1 MEYQSI
7 AIIWVGLSLL
17 VAGIAWLKNRSV
29 ATWLISAL
37 IFSPLITFLII
48 IFMSGVEKY
57 EYTGEATLNNE
68 AYKIYLT
75 KQYHIEKIETIGKF
89 QSQDKTFDKVY
100 DALRYAQS
108 IDRGIALEY
117 LDGMDPIISS
127 DDAQLQSENIIT
139 EKSIIDNTSKEIL
152 ENKKLE
158 AKIQSTGVVSKS
170 SGGSGFLIGLIA
182 ILCLVGLFYFSAK
195 NDAPTTNTLNS
206 LESREDV
213 SKYKIDG
220 ELAKAFNLNSKY
232 TDVQRENLL
241 KQIKGQLIIWEVEI
255 YEVDKKSDKTYKI
268 QTSGGLNIGTSDV
281 GTFVEL
287 TAKDTLQS
295 NFIEG
300 LKTGQVIRIKGILT
314 GESTLRSLIIKPA
327 ILWYPDDKKNDV
339 QKSEAPSFIDGL
351 KNRGEIF
358 SISSDLKILIEKEE
372 YVHIPGKQPGPYQCH
387 LTSTI
392 YAINGEKKISYED
405 VFGSVDPKLILES
418 IKTGNKIESDES
430 SLLKSIENID
440 FKILSQFE
448 FILIDSDNVVDTCN
462 FQHGPFK
469 TDSIRP
475 FFTELMRRNLQ

>member
-1 MEYQSI
+1 MIMEYQSI
-7 AIIWVGLSLL
+7 AIIWAGLSFL
-17 VAGIAWLKNRSV
+17 VAGIAWFKNRSV

-37 IFSPLITFLII
+37 IFSPLITFLIL
-48 IFMSGVEKY
+48 IFLSGVEKY
-57 EYTGEATLNNE
+57 EYTGESTLNNE

-75 KQYHIEKIETIGKF
+75 KQYNIEKIETIGKF
-89 QSQDKTFDKVY
+89 QSQDKTFDKVL

-108 IDRGIALEY
+108 IDKGIALEL
-117 LDGMDPIISS
+117 LDGMDPIIDSNEVNTQPS
-127 DDAQLQSENIIT
+127 NIEN
-139 EKSIIDNTSKEIL
+139 EESNR
-152 ENKKLE
+152 NKKNNE
-158 AKIQSTGVVSKS
+158 VKTQYSGSVSKS
-170 SGGSGFLIGLIA
+170 SGGSGFLIGGIA
-182 ILCLVGLFYFSAK
+182 VLCLIGLFYFASQ
-195 NDAPTTNTLNS
+195 NDTPSTSSLQS
-206 LESREDV
+206 LETREDI
-213 SKYKIDG
+213 SKYTIDG

-232 TDVQRENLL
+232 TDIQRENLL
-241 KQIKGQLIIWEVEI
+241 KQLKGQLVVWEVEI
-255 YEVDKKSDKTYKI
+255 YEIDKKSDKVYKI
-268 QTSGGLNIGTSDV
+268 QTSGGLNIGASNV

-327 ILWYPDDKKNDV
+327 ILWYPDDKKTDV

-351 KNRGEIF
+351 KNKGEIF

-392 YAINGEKKISYED
+392 YAINGEKKILYED
-405 VFGSVDPKLILES
+405 VFGSADPKLILES
-418 IKTGNKIESDES
+418 IKKGNKIESDES
-430 SLLKSIENID
+430 SVLKSIENID
-440 FKILSQFE
+440 FKILSQSE

-475 FFTELMRRNLQ
+475 FFTELMKRNLQ

>member
-7 AIIWVGLSLL
+7 AIIWAGLSFL
-17 VAGIAWLKNRSV
+17 VAGIAWFKNRSV

-37 IFSPLITFLII
+37 IFSPLITFLIL
-48 IFMSGVEKY
+48 IFLSGVEKY

-75 KQYHIEKIETIGKF
+75 KQYNIEKIETIGKF
-89 QSQDKTFDKVY
+89 QSQDKTFDKVL

-108 IDRGIALEY
+108 IDKGIALEL
-117 LDGMDPIISS
+117 LDGMDPIIDSNEVNFQPS
-127 DDAQLQSENIIT
+127 NIEN
-139 EKSIIDNTSKEIL
+139 EESNR
-152 ENKKLE
+152 NKKNNE
-158 AKIQSTGVVSKS
+158 VKTQYSGSVSKS
-170 SGGSGFLIGLIA
+170 SGGSAFLIGGIA
-182 ILCLVGLFYFSAK
+182 VLCLIGLFYFASQ
-195 NDAPTTNTLNS
+195 NDKPSTSSLQS
-206 LESREDV
+206 LETREDI
-213 SKYKIDG
+213 SKYTIDG

-232 TDVQRENLL
+232 TDIQRENLL
-241 KQIKGQLIIWEVEI
+241 KQIKGQLVVWEVEI
-255 YEVDKKSDKTYKI
+255 YEIDKKSDKVYKI
-268 QTSGGLNIGTSDV
+268 QTSGGLNIGASNV

-327 ILWYPDDKKNDV
+327 ILWYPDDKKTDV

-351 KNRGEIF
+351 KNKGEIF

-392 YAINGEKKISYED
+392 YAINGEKKILYED
-405 VFGSVDPKLILES
+405 VFGSADPKLILES
-418 IKTGNKIESDES
+418 IKKGNKIESDES
-430 SLLKSIENID
+430 SVLKSIENID
-440 FKILSQFE
+440 FKILSQSE

-475 FFTELMRRNLQ
+475 FFTELMKRNLQ

>member
-1 MEYQSI
+1 MIMEYQSI
-7 AIIWVGLSLL
+7 AIIWAGLSFL
-17 VAGIAWLKNRSV
+17 VAGIAWFKNRSV

-37 IFSPLITFLII
+37 IFSPLITFLIL
-48 IFMSGVEKY
+48 IFLSGVEKY

-75 KQYHIEKIETIGKF
+75 KQYNIEKIETIGKF
-89 QSQDKTFDKVY
+89 QSQDKTFDKVL

-108 IDRGIALEY
+108 IDKGIALEL
-117 LDGMDPIISS
+117 LDGMDPIIDSNEVNFQPS
-127 DDAQLQSENIIT
+127 NIEN
-139 EKSIIDNTSKEIL
+139 EESNR
-152 ENKKLE
+152 NKKNNE
-158 AKIQSTGVVSKS
+158 VKTQYSGSVSKS
-170 SGGSGFLIGLIA
+170 SGGSAFLIGGIA
-182 ILCLVGLFYFSAK
+182 VLCLIGLFYFASQ
-195 NDAPTTNTLNS
+195 NDKPSTSSLQS
-206 LESREDV
+206 LETREDI
-213 SKYKIDG
+213 SKYTIDG

-232 TDVQRENLL
+232 TDIQRENLL
-241 KQIKGQLIIWEVEI
+241 KQIKGQLVVWEVEI
-255 YEVDKKSDKTYKI
+255 YEIDKKSDKVYKI
-268 QTSGGLNIGTSDV
+268 QTSGGLNIGASNV

-327 ILWYPDDKKNDV
+327 ILWYPDDKKTDV

-351 KNRGEIF
+351 KNKGEIF

-392 YAINGEKKISYED
+392 YAINGEKKILYED
-405 VFGSVDPKLILES
+405 VFGSADPKLILES
-418 IKTGNKIESDES
+418 IKKGNKIESDES
-430 SLLKSIENID
+430 SVLKSIENID
-440 FKILSQFE
+440 FKILSQSE

-475 FFTELMRRNLQ
+475 FFTELMKRNLQ